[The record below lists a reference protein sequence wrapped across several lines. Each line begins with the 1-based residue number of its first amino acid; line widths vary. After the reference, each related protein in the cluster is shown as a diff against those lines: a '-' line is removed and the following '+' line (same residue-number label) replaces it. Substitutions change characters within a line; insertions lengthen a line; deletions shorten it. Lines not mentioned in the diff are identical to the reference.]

1 MSLTLIFWIVGLVV
15 GVLMYL
21 QAYAWNWKWW
31 QCLIFAAATMVAT
44 VLLLGVCKSF
54 VLKLV
59 DKAGAVVTAVKA
71 KLG

>member
-31 QCLIFAAATMVAT
+31 QCLLFAAATMVAT
-44 VLLLGVCKSF
+44 VLLLGACKSF

-59 DKAGAVVTAVKA
+59 DKAGAAVTAVKA

>member
-31 QCLIFAAATMVAT
+31 QCLIFAAATMVAA
-44 VLLLGVCKSF
+44 VLLLGACKSF

-59 DKAGAVVTAVKA
+59 GKAGAVVTAVKA